1 MLNFEKYKESHL
13 LENDKEITVRALY
26 SQHFTFFKDI
36 SNLSINNTIKF
47 NIKIDISNFHTDYIF
62 IKYFESDNF
71 ENLFNNFPSNRE
83 DFDSQIGHLN
93 MGGNFDYTL
102 IKQYKSQR
110 GVLIGIYVDDPGFYW
125 KIYPTYIHVNMDDNN
140 DDDNDDKESDS
151 PENEESSST
160 DMILGIIITIIII
173 IIIVRCYCYV
183 KSKEKYYDSDKC
195 FIIIF
200 IESY

>member
-13 LENDKEITVRALY
+13 LENDKETTVRALY
-26 SQHFTFFKDI
+26 AQHFTFFKDI
-36 SNLSINNTIKF
+36 SNLSINDTIKF
-47 NIKIDISNFHTDYIF
+47 HIKIDISNFHTDYIF
-62 IKYFESDNF
+62 IKYFESANF

-83 DFDSQIGHLN
+83 DFDSQIGNLD

-102 IKQYKSQR
+102 IKKYNSQR

-125 KIYPTYIHVNMDDNN
+125 KIYPTYIHVKIGDNN
-140 DDDNDDKESDS
+140 DDREQKESDS

-160 DMILGIIITIIII
+160 GMILGIIITIIII
-173 IIIVRCYCYV
+173 IIISICCYCYV

-195 FIIIF
+195 FIIVF